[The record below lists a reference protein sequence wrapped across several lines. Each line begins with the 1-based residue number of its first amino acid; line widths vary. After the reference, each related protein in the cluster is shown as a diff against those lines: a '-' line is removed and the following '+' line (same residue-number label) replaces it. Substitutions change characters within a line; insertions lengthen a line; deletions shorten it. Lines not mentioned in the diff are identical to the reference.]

1 MYKNILLP
9 VDGSAF
15 GRGTIPYAMAL
26 AKATNARITSLHVT
40 LPREELSIGGLGAF
54 FMSDEYTKI
63 AKQNAAAVLDTVKQA
78 GKEAGIPVTALEIEH
93 VHPWEA
99 ITRTAEQER
108 CDLIVMASHGRR
120 GIAGLLL
127 GSETKKVLTHTKV
140 PVLVWR
146 GA

>member
-26 AKATNARITSLHVT
+26 AKATGARVTALHVT
-40 LPREELSIGGLGAF
+40 LPREELAIGALGSF
-54 FMSDEYTKI
+54 FMSDAYTKL
-63 AKQNAAAVLDTVKQA
+63 AKQNASAILDTVTRA
-78 GKEAGIPVTALEIEH
+78 GKEADVKVTTFEVEH
-93 VHPWEA
+93 AHPWEA
-99 ITRTAEQER
+99 ITRAADQER
-108 CDLIVMASHGRR
+108 CDLIIMASHGRR

-127 GSETKKVLTHTKV
+127 GSETKKVLTHTKT

-146 GA
+146 G